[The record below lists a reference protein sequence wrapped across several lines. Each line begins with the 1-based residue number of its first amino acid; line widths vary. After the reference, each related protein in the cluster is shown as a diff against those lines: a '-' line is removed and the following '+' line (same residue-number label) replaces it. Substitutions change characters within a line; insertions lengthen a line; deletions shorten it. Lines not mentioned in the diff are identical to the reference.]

1 MGGGIVCKKL
11 LKMRYLLAYITSG
24 ALTIGVTLVVLF
36 YVLAGKGE
44 LLSVGWFLES
54 TSPYLWAAVG
64 IGLAVALSVVGAA
77 LGIYTTGKISKKR
90 LFEYIMIV
98 FFPSFRDKHYWWWS
112 QSSKNQNEELNFRHF
127 L

>member
-1 MGGGIVCKKL
+1 
-11 LKMRYLLAYITSG
+11 MRYLLAYVASG

-77 LGIYTTGKISKKR
+77 LGIYTTGKIPRNKS
-90 LFEYIMIV
+90 I
-98 FFPSFRDKHYWWWS
+98 
-112 QSSKNQNEELNFRHF
+112 
-127 L
+127 